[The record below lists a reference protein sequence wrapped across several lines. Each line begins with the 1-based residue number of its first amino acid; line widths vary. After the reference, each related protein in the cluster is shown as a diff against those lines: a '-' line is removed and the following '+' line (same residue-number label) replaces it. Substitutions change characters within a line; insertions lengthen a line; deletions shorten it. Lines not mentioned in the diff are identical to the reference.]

1 MSKPIY
7 VLGTNLSHDGSACL
21 LKDGEICVAIEKE
34 RITRKKHD
42 GMNDTAAIQYCLD
55 AAGITIHDVDLV
67 VQSAL
72 YGGSFDYGNGHFKG
86 PRIFKDDV
94 KVPVVTVSHHLAHA
108 YSTIGTS
115 PFEGDFNVLVVDGSG
130 SPFCECM
137 DLEGALIPDREK
149 IHDDIAHLYFEKDS
163 FYTYQNGRL
172 IPVLKDFSPY
182 GVFYKNAP
190 VEPYTMHSLGSAYQ
204 AVSHYCFRSMSD
216 VGKLMGLGPYGKPGA
231 IAGEMFHLKDGRVF
245 INYELMKLLDK
256 PAGTHDQFKRAFTY
270 YADIAYK
277 VQEELERAIL
287 YLVNDRLSRGVG
299 NKLCYAGGVALN
311 AVANNLILQHTRVQ
325 DLYIQPAAGDN
336 GIAIGCAYYGWL
348 EVMKRERKIK
358 AARSTCFGR
367 TYSQEEVKEAV
378 GAFSN
383 NYHRDNTRTRID
395 NFFRLIK
402 QHAATGKA
410 NGASARIAFNI
421 SDYCSYQLE
430 VSDRGVEVTV
440 DGDSRADCTVHIDAH
455 QLGAV
460 IADPLYSGILVDA
473 GHAKVSHPPSI
484 GLLGKVTDLK
494 KVFGS
499 NELFKGTLRR
509 SITDQVV
516 YSDNYIK
523 EAAQLLA
530 DGKVIGWFQGGA
542 EFGPR
547 ALGRRSILADPRNS
561 KIRDYIN
568 TEIKFREDFRPFAP
582 AVLREDVGTYF
593 MNDRESPY
601 MILVDHVKPEWHQQI
616 QSIVHRNNTSR
627 IQTVTPEWSPEFYQL
642 LVEFKALTGI
652 SLLLNTSLNKRG
664 MPIVETPAEA
674 LDFFYSCKLDYLVIG
689 NCIVGKAPSPA
700 PHTTASPV
708 LATNDVV
715 PE

>member
-21 LKDGEICVAIEKE
+21 LKDGEVCVAIEKE

-42 GMNDTAAIQYCLD
+42 GMNDTAAIQYCLN
-55 AAGITIHDVDLV
+55 AAGITINDVELV

-72 YGGSFDYGNGHFKG
+72 YGGSFDYGNGNFRG
-86 PRIFKDDV
+86 PRIFTEDV
-94 KVPVVTVSHHLAHA
+94 KTPVITISHHLAHA

-115 PFEGDFNVLVVDGSG
+115 PFEGDFNILVIDGSG
-130 SPFCECM
+130 SPFCECI
-137 DLEGALIPDREK
+137 DLVGAFIPDNEK
-149 IHDDIAHLYFEKDS
+149 IHADVSHLYFEKDS

-172 IPVLKDFSPY
+172 IPGMKDFSPY

-204 AVSHYCFRSMSD
+204 AISHYCFRSMSD
-216 VGKLMGLGPYGKPGA
+216 VGKLMGLAPYGSPGV
-231 IAGEMFHLKDGRVF
+231 IAEEMFHLKDGRVF
-245 INYELMKLLDK
+245 INHELMKSLNR
-256 PAGTHDQFKRAFTY
+256 PAGTHSEFKRNFTY
-270 YADIAYK
+270 YANIAYK
-277 VQEELERAIL
+277 VQEEIERAIL
-287 YLVNDRLSRGVG
+287 YLVNDRLGRGVG
-299 NKLCYAGGVALN
+299 NRLCYAGGVALN
-311 AVANNLILQHTRVQ
+311 AVANNLILKHAGIR

-348 EVMKRERKIK
+348 EVMKKERKVK
-358 AARSTCFGR
+358 ASRSTCFGR
-367 TYSQEEVKEAV
+367 TYSLAEVKEAV
-378 GAFSN
+378 CSYSN
-383 NYHRDNTRTRID
+383 TYHRDNLRTRID

-402 QHAATGKA
+402 QHASPGKA
-410 NGASARIAFNI
+410 NGTVTRIEFNI
-421 SDYCSYQLE
+421 SDYCRYQLE
-430 VSDRGVEVTV
+430 VSDSGVEIEV
-440 DGDSRADCTVHIDAH
+440 DDSRCADCIINIDAR

-460 IADPLYSGILVDA
+460 IMDPLYSGILMDA
-473 GHAKVSHPPSI
+473 GKVQISHPPSI

-499 NELFKGTLRR
+499 NELFNGMFRR
-509 SITDQVV
+509 SIADHVV
-516 YSDNYIK
+516 YTDNYIK

-530 DGKVIGWFQGGA
+530 AGKVIGWFQGGS

-561 KIRDYIN
+561 GVRDFIN

-582 AVLREDVGTYF
+582 AVLLEDVGTYF
-593 MNDRESPY
+593 MTDRESPY
-601 MILVDHVKPEWHQQI
+601 MVLVDNVKPEWHPQI

-627 IQTVTPEWSPEFYQL
+627 IQTVTADWSPEFYQL
-642 LVEFKALTGI
+642 LVEFKALTGV

-674 LDFFYSCKLDYLVIG
+674 LDLFHSCKLDHLVIG
-689 NCIVGKAPSPA
+689 NCIVGKS
-700 PHTTASPV
+700 
-708 LATNDVV
+708 
-715 PE
+715 EEI